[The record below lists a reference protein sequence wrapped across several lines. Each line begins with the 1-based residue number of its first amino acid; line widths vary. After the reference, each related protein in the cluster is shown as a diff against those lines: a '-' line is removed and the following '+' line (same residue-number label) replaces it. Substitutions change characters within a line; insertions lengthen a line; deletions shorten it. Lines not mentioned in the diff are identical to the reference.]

1 MGRRNKSL
9 TYKSTPPP
17 PSTRTNRPSLAGSII
32 EGVASGITFGA
43 GSAVGHRAIDSIM
56 GPRKIEVD
64 TNMPVGIQNNNNDPC
79 KIIREQLNECMSNN
93 NDCNEIFQLMKKMN
107 CEL

>member
-56 GPRKIEVD
+56 GPRRIEVD
-64 TNMPVGIQNNNNDPC
+64 TTMPANIQNNNDPC
-79 KIIREQLNECMSNN
+79 KVVKQQLNECMSNN